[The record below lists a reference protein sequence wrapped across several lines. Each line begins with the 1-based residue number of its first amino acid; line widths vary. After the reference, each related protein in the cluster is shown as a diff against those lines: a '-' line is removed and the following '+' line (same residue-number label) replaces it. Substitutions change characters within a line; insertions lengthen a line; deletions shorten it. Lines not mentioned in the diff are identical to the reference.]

1 MCSMPCPAVET
12 APDTVEKTAA
22 AGTPVLRRL
31 RVQQKGGSEVGRVRL
46 PAGRDDADER
56 TDHQMTKM
64 LDVEEVAAI
73 LGCSVAAVRKW
84 QYQGRLRR
92 VKVGRLVRIP
102 AEDVERLC
110 AEGLPARLLRGS
122 VAA

>member
-1 MCSMPCPAVET
+1 
-12 APDTVEKTAA
+12 
-22 AGTPVLRRL
+22 
-31 RVQQKGGSEVGRVRL
+31 
-46 PAGRDDADER
+46 
-56 TDHQMTKM
+56 MTKM